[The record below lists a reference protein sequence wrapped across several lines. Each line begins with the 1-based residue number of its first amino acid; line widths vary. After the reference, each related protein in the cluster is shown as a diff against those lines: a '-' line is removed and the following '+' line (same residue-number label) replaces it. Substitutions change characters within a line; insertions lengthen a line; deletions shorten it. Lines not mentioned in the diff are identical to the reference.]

1 MHIRVKMHQDGDTP
15 LKVSAVKGHLPV
27 VEYLVEKGADVEVK
41 DQVSGIIIVVKPH
54 ELSIWSVNVS
64 SMDPLHWFMLRGKV
78 IYQ

>member
-64 SMDPLHWFMLRGKV
+64 SMDPLH
-78 IYQ
+78 